1 MASTTTT
8 GWRAAL
14 LALGLCAGIACA
26 APAAGVDAAAIRA
39 QMHAAWDRPGQPLQT
54 GPIVVEGDV
63 AVAGWT
69 QDTRGGR
76 ALLRRE
82 ATGWITVLCA
92 GDLLRS
98 ADGLIEA
105 GVPPAAA
112 AALAA
117 SVNTAEAGLA
127 PERRARMDAFQGVVR
142 LDAHGTHGAP
152 EHRHGHG
159 HDHGGTPP

>member
-8 GWRAAL
+8 GWRTAL

-26 APAAGVDAAAIRA
+26 APAAEADAAAIRA
-39 QMHAAWDRPGQPLQT
+39 RMQAAWDRPGQPLQT
-54 GPIVVEGDV
+54 GPIVVQGDV

-105 GVPPAAA
+105 GVPSAAA
-112 AALAA
+112 YALASA
-117 SVNTAEAGLA
+117 VIAAEAGLA

-142 LDAHGTHGAP
+142 LDAHDTHGAR
-152 EHRHGHG
+152 ESRRGAA
-159 HDHGGTPP
+159 HDRGGTPP